1 MIFGKYGTM
10 ILENMEKNYPYR
22 KKELELK
29 GELDIK
35 ILQREKYILELKK
48 EVEEKI
54 KKEHQVPNTHE
65 ISILAKYQQMIDGL
79 VDEVLMKEIML
90 NVWIGN
96 LGKYN
101 EGELVGEWL
110 ELPVSKKELDTFLRE
125 KVGLQLTQEEVER
138 SLAENGVCYEEY
150 MINDYETDLPI
161 QISEYEN
168 LDNLNLLAT
177 IAENVNDMDAI
188 NAYVDS
194 QGKMTIEEL
203 ANLME
208 QEDNIA
214 YYRFS
219 NDNLFMS
226 SEEKMGYEM
235 AEITGLLDTLQ
246 KMQIEDFFD
255 FEGYGRSW
263 ENGDITILDEGYIDF
278 GDCDV
283 DLRRYTLE
291 ELKEQYNLEDIKK
304 LKIVFKEVGKDP
316 VVMEIDDTLEAKQ
329 KLVGGLIEV
338 VPYKDD
344 LLLICNEEGKIA
356 NLKPNLQFD
365 YDYIAGNCFI
375 VGDDFENSGFKSVEE
390 SQIEG
395 IKKDLENRT
404 IILEEIEETDD
415 MEF

>member
-1 MIFGKYGTM
+1 
-10 ILENMEKNYPYR
+10 
-22 KKELELK
+22 
-29 GELDIK
+29 
-35 ILQREKYILELKK
+35 
-48 EVEEKI
+48 
-54 KKEHQVPNTHE
+54 
-65 ISILAKYQQMIDGL
+65 
-79 VDEVLMKEIML
+79 ML

-110 ELPVSKKELDTFLRE
+110 KLPVSKQELDAFLKE
-125 KVGLQLTQEEVER
+125 KVGLQLTQAEVDKALEED
-138 SLAENGVCYEEY
+138 GVCYEEY

-161 QISEYEN
+161 KISEYEN

-194 QGKMTIEEL
+194 QGEMTLEEL

-208 QEDNIA
+208 QEDDIA
-214 YYRFS
+214 YFKFS
-219 NDNLFMS
+219 NDNPSMS
-226 SEEKMGYEM
+226 SDEKMGYEM
-235 AEITGLLDTLQ
+235 AEATGLLDTLR

-263 ENGDITILDEGYIDF
+263 ENGNITILDNGYIDF
-278 GDCDV
+278 GDSDI

-291 ELKEQYNLEDIKK
+291 ELKEQYDLEDTKK
-304 LKIVFKEVGKDP
+304 LKVIFKEVGKDP

-329 KLVGGLIEV
+329 KLVGGLIEI

-344 LLLICNEEGKIA
+344 LLLICNEEGKIT

-365 YDYIAGNCFI
+365 YDYIAGNCFV
-375 VGDDFENSGFKSVEE
+375 VGDDYENSGFKSIED
-390 SQIEG
+390 SQIED
-395 IKKDLENRT
+395 IKKDLEDRS
-404 IILEEIEETDD
+404 IVLEEIEEDEE
-415 MEF
+415 MEEF

>member
-1 MIFGKYGTM
+1 
-10 ILENMEKNYPYR
+10 
-22 KKELELK
+22 
-29 GELDIK
+29 
-35 ILQREKYILELKK
+35 
-48 EVEEKI
+48 
-54 KKEHQVPNTHE
+54 
-65 ISILAKYQQMIDGL
+65 
-79 VDEVLMKEIML
+79 ML

-177 IAENVNDMDAI
+177 IAENVNDMEAI

-194 QGKMTIEEL
+194 QGEMTIEEL

-208 QEDNIA
+208 QEHNIA

-263 ENGDITILDEGYIDF
+263 KNGDITILDEGYIDF

-291 ELKEQYNLEDIKK
+291 ELKGQYNLEDIKK

-344 LLLICNEEGKIA
+344 LLLICNEEGKIT

-390 SQIEG
+390 NQIEG
-395 IKKDLENRT
+395 IKKDLEDRT

>member
-1 MIFGKYGTM
+1 
-10 ILENMEKNYPYR
+10 
-22 KKELELK
+22 
-29 GELDIK
+29 
-35 ILQREKYILELKK
+35 
-48 EVEEKI
+48 
-54 KKEHQVPNTHE
+54 
-65 ISILAKYQQMIDGL
+65 
-79 VDEVLMKEIML
+79 ML

-110 ELPVSKKELDTFLRE
+110 ELPVSKKELDTFLQE
-125 KVGLQLTQEEVER
+125 KVGLQLTQEEVEM

-194 QGKMTIEEL
+194 QGEMTIEEL

-235 AEITGLLDTLQ
+235 AEITGLLATLQ

-263 ENGDITILDEGYIDF
+263 ENGDITIFKYIF
-278 GDCDV
+278 
-283 DLRRYTLE
+283 
-291 ELKEQYNLEDIKK
+291 IF
-304 LKIVFKEVGKDP
+304 VF
-316 VVMEIDDTLEAKQ
+316 
-329 KLVGGLIEV
+329 
-338 VPYKDD
+338 
-344 LLLICNEEGKIA
+344 
-356 NLKPNLQFD
+356 F
-365 YDYIAGNCFI
+365 
-375 VGDDFENSGFKSVEE
+375 S
-390 SQIEG
+390 
-395 IKKDLENRT
+395 
-404 IILEEIEETDD
+404 
-415 MEF
+415 

>member
-1 MIFGKYGTM
+1 
-10 ILENMEKNYPYR
+10 
-22 KKELELK
+22 
-29 GELDIK
+29 
-35 ILQREKYILELKK
+35 
-48 EVEEKI
+48 
-54 KKEHQVPNTHE
+54 
-65 ISILAKYQQMIDGL
+65 
-79 VDEVLMKEIML
+79 ML

-125 KVGLQLTQEEVER
+125 KVGLQLTQEEVEM

-235 AEITGLLDTLQ
+235 AEITGLLATLQ

-263 ENGDITILDEGYIDF
+263 ENGDITIFKYIF
-278 GDCDV
+278 
-283 DLRRYTLE
+283 
-291 ELKEQYNLEDIKK
+291 IF
-304 LKIVFKEVGKDP
+304 VF
-316 VVMEIDDTLEAKQ
+316 
-329 KLVGGLIEV
+329 
-338 VPYKDD
+338 
-344 LLLICNEEGKIA
+344 
-356 NLKPNLQFD
+356 F
-365 YDYIAGNCFI
+365 
-375 VGDDFENSGFKSVEE
+375 S
-390 SQIEG
+390 
-395 IKKDLENRT
+395 
-404 IILEEIEETDD
+404 
-415 MEF
+415 

>member
-1 MIFGKYGTM
+1 
-10 ILENMEKNYPYR
+10 
-22 KKELELK
+22 
-29 GELDIK
+29 
-35 ILQREKYILELKK
+35 
-48 EVEEKI
+48 
-54 KKEHQVPNTHE
+54 
-65 ISILAKYQQMIDGL
+65 
-79 VDEVLMKEIML
+79 ML

-125 KVGLQLTQEEVER
+125 KVGLQLTQEEVEM

-194 QGKMTIEEL
+194 QGEMTIEEL

-235 AEITGLLDTLQ
+235 AEITGLLATLQ

-255 FEGYGRSW
+255 FEGYGRCW
-263 ENGDITILDEGYIDF
+263 ENGDITIFKYIF
-278 GDCDV
+278 
-283 DLRRYTLE
+283 
-291 ELKEQYNLEDIKK
+291 IF
-304 LKIVFKEVGKDP
+304 VF
-316 VVMEIDDTLEAKQ
+316 
-329 KLVGGLIEV
+329 
-338 VPYKDD
+338 
-344 LLLICNEEGKIA
+344 
-356 NLKPNLQFD
+356 F
-365 YDYIAGNCFI
+365 
-375 VGDDFENSGFKSVEE
+375 S
-390 SQIEG
+390 
-395 IKKDLENRT
+395 
-404 IILEEIEETDD
+404 
-415 MEF
+415 